1 MKKNPRGNDSRSG
14 PDENLGMGDN
24 IIEYDHETERLVFIV
39 YQKTPEGIL
48 AAKVSGGFA
57 ESEEILPISE
67 YPVIR
72 IAADESWLN
81 DKKTFRGLYC
91 KAQGMSD
98 LIDATFSR
106 VIGNIMTQPRMKYWV
121 SATLAQSE
129 DFRKQMLELHETDT
143 AYAFYQ
149 DKDEQGNPIPPP
161 VRDDGRIFADE
172 LVGITDK
179 IIQYINMLF
188 GFEASENADSGNKT
202 AQEILF
208 RKENQNANYSQ
219 YLFSLSAAMQ
229 SVCRIYESIG
239 LGKVSI
245 VSGPYENI
253 YRQTSQQTIIAIND
267 YCTAQP
273 QRALIADLIIDFS
286 PLDELTK
293 GKLKQAIQQQAGMQ
307 QIMQQAQQAQGQMQQ
322 LQGQNQQLMQTV
334 QALQNQQL
342 NNERALS
349 ADMQI
354 EHMKYA
360 DKAAERENEALENE
374 KNRAMKLFELELDN
388 PLAMSP
394 PPPAVIA
401 ATDLNPST

>member
-1 MKKNPRGNDSRSG
+1 LKKNPRGNDSRSG